1 MFEPPNSS
9 SLVTYSHIEILMF
22 IQPSLSVFSAR
33 LLKDLSLARFT
44 RLLESRALLRSTN
57 AHRLTIANHDRTF
70 ILIILHGNITAPL
83 KT

>member
-1 MFEPPNSS
+1 MLELPNSS

-57 AHRLTIANHDRTF
+57 AHRLIANHDRTF
-70 ILIILHGNITAPL
+70 ILIIFHGSITAPL

>member
-57 AHRLTIANHDRTF
+57 AHSQSWQNFHPYYFTRQYYGSIKNVMQL
-70 ILIILHGNITAPL
+70 
-83 KT
+83 